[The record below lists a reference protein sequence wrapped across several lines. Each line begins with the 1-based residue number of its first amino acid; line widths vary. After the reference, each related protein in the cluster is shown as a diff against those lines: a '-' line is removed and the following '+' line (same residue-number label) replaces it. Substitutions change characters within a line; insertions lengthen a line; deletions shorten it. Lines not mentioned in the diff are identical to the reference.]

1 MSIKKNRSIII
12 KNLIIIF
19 LTYYYRCTRTDEER
33 ACYAN
38 IFKIEEDF
46 LLLYLKIIY
55 FYTFESKKIKI
66 LLPVCNSF
74 NTSCK
79 FKF

>member
-1 MSIKKNRSIII
+1 MKKE
-12 KNLIIIF
+12 LAMQIF
-19 LTYYYRCTRTDEER
+19 LKLK
-33 ACYAN
+33 
-38 IFKIEEDF
+38 KIF